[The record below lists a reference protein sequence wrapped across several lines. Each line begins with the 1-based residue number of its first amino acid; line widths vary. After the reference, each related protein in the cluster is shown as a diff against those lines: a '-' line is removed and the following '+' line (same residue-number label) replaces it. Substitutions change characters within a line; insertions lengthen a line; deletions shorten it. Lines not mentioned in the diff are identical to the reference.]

1 MGSII
6 TTKKGLLKLVKGQI
20 EVEVNGSNQPA
31 KDGEQLPKGA
41 VLHIGENATY
51 EITFDDGTKLSNEIE
66 VNPASAAVVAPV
78 TGEATPDEIQALQDL
93 IASGEDPTKNL
104 PETAAGNAPASDGN
118 SGYVSLARD
127 GSEALATSGYSTSG
141 QTLAAFAPDTPEQ
154 SIATD
159 SPSLLANDSIT
170 VDEDSVASGNVLSN
184 DSDIDSTLS
193 VVSFTVNGNTVTAG
207 TSVVLEGGSLIINA
221 DGSYTFTPNAN
232 WNGQVPVIT
241 YTTNTG
247 STATLTINVTP
258 VDDPSVLV
266 NDTNTVAEDSVA
278 TGNVLSNDSDI
289 DSTLSVVSFTVN
301 GNTVTAGTTVALEG
315 GSLIINAD
323 GSYTFTPNA
332 NWNGTVPVITYTTNT
347 GSTATL
353 TINIT
358 PVDDPSVLVNDT
370 NTVAEDS
377 VATGNVLSN
386 DSDIDSTLSV
396 VSFTVNGNTVTAGT
410 TVALEGGSLIINADG
425 SYTFTPNANWNGT
438 VPVIT
443 YTTNTGSTATLT
455 INITPVD
462 DPSVLVNDTNTVA
475 EDAVASGN
483 VLSNDSDIDST
494 LSVVSFTVNGNTV
507 TAGTTVALEGGSL
520 IINADGSYTFT
531 PNANWN
537 GQVPVITYTT
547 NTGSTATLTIN
558 VTPVDD
564 PSVLVNDTNTV
575 AEDAVASGNV
585 LSNDSDIDSTLSV
598 VSFTVNGNTVTA
610 GTSVAL
616 EGGSLIINA
625 DGSYTFTPNANWNG
639 TVPVITYTTNTGA
652 TATLTINVTPVDD
665 PSVLVND
672 TNTVA
677 EDAVASGNVLSND
690 SDIDSTLSVVS
701 FTVNG
706 NTVTAGT
713 SVALEGGSL
722 IINADGSYTFTP
734 NANWNGQVPVITYTT
749 NTGSTATLTINI
761 TPVDDPSVLVND
773 TNTVAE
779 DSVATGNVLSN
790 DSDIDSTLS
799 VVSFTVN
806 GNTVTAGTT
815 VALEGGSLIINAD
828 GSYTF
833 TPNAN
838 WNGQVPVIT
847 YTTNTGSTATL
858 TINVTPEGDPANI
871 SVNDTDNGT
880 VTEDGDS
887 DTDVATV
894 QTVGGKLDVTDVD
907 NGEAVF
913 QVQTNVAD
921 GNYGTFSIDAD
932 GNWTYVLNN
941 SHIDVQSLAAG
952 ETLTRNIT
960 VTSADGTATHTVTIT
975 IVGANDPADITVGEG
990 QGDTDNGTVT
1000 EDGDS
1005 DTDVAT
1011 VQTVGGKLDVTDVDN
1026 GEAVFQVQTN
1036 VADSNYGTFSIDAD
1050 GNWTYVLN
1058 NSHIDV
1064 QSLAAGETL
1073 TRNITVT
1080 SADGTATHTVT
1091 ITIVGANDPADI
1103 TVGEGQ
1109 GDTDN
1114 GTVTEDGDSDTDV
1127 ATVQTVGG
1135 KLDVTDVD
1143 NGEAVFQVQTNV
1155 ADGNYGTFSIDADGN
1170 WTYVLNNSHIDVQ
1183 SLAAGETLTRNITVT
1198 SADGTATHTV
1208 TITIVGANDPAD
1220 ITVGEGQ
1227 GDTDNG
1233 TVTEDGDSDTD
1244 VATVQTVGGKLD
1256 VTDVDNG
1263 EAVFQVQTNVADGNY
1278 GTFSIDADGNWTYV
1292 LNNSHIDVQS
1302 LAAGETL
1309 TRNITVTSADGT
1321 ATHTVTITIVGANDP
1336 ADITVGEGQGDTD
1349 NGTVTEDGD
1358 SDTDVATV
1366 QTVGGKLDVTDV
1378 DNGEAVFQVQTN
1390 VADGNYGT
1398 FSIDAD
1404 GNWTYV
1410 LNNSHIDVQSLAA
1423 GETLT
1428 RNITVTSADGTATHT
1443 VTITIV
1449 GTNDSPV
1456 ITNNATQLVG
1466 SVVEAG
1472 DLDDGTDVAGTPT
1485 ATGQLSATDVDNGAA
1500 QTWSVQGTPDTTY
1513 GSFSVDATGK
1523 WTYTLDNTKAATQ
1536 ALAEGQSQQLTFTVR
1551 VTDDKGAW
1559 VDQLVTITIVGT
1571 NDSPVITN
1579 NATQLV
1585 GSVVEAGDLDDGTD
1599 VAGTPTATG
1608 QLSATDVDNGAA
1620 QTWSVQGSPDTTYGS
1635 FSVDATGKWTY
1646 TLDNTKAA
1654 TQALAEGQS
1663 QQLTFT
1669 VRVTDDKGAWVDQ
1682 LVTITIVGTNDAP
1695 IISNQEFGYFEN
1707 QIAGAV
1713 VANVVASDIDGTVTG
1728 FSFKWADGSYHAVSE
1743 DGYFSIDNTGKVTMT
1758 ASGAAAAVNDFEQAP
1773 NSGVY
1778 VVTATDN
1785 NGANSDA
1792 NITLFEKDLDDTP
1805 PASPTVWIVDD
1816 GMPGD
1821 GLLTASEIASGGADV
1836 QISVSIDGAEFVAGG
1851 YVTLTINGGTAIE
1864 LSFTDFTDNGSGTLT
1879 FGNFTYANG
1888 VISWSE
1894 AAPTAG
1900 QSITVTATQTDT
1912 FGNTSAQDSDTATVY
1927 QPNSCNVTV
1936 NESSLRD
1943 NIPDTFSNTI
1953 SFTAGNQNISQFR
1966 FNASSI
1972 SAATNLAAGVSIV
1985 WALAANGAL
1994 VGTIDGIEVIKVTLS
2009 GTSVTSGLAAGTT
2022 DAVTVNVE
2030 LLDNIKQVNGLSGEN
2045 LSSLINGIVIEAVG
2059 ADNSVLTGNVSI
2071 TINDDVIN
2079 IAPSAGSG
2087 VNSATAVDIVGTL
2100 NILGADGNDHTAT
2113 DNYSVSLSA
2122 NVTGWN
2128 GTSTTFA
2135 DSGIT
2140 AGGLTVYYYVD
2151 PAHPN
2156 VLIAYTDTSGTT
2168 SAYTHGAN
2176 QTLIFTLT
2184 TNATTGQYIFDMN
2197 QGIDKLA
2204 TIQIA
2209 GLVGGKGGIG
2219 EAVYVTYDPVT
2230 HGYGVYNDITKI
2242 PTDAD
2247 IAFTLTARDGNNN
2260 VAQVN
2265 GTNNGFGVANPFVNG
2280 DEVLI
2285 VDYSENA
2292 ATASFS
2298 FTGATQIHY
2307 KAYDDQGN
2315 LLHEGNITNGQLI
2328 QNVGS
2333 IAYIELSALSGT
2345 SFQFTGTTAQTIVS
2359 SSQSLDL
2366 SFVVTATDSDGDKS
2380 SGNLNVHLDPPS
2392 TTPLVPV
2399 ALTPNTFATLNE
2411 ADLQAGAPDSSVQT
2425 LSFKS
2430 GSNSIGSFQFGD
2442 ISNISVVGI
2451 NAQIH
2456 WAVNDQGQ
2464 LIGTVYGREAIR
2476 LTLDWD
2482 RINAGEQGDVT
2493 VTAQLLT
2500 NLPHSVNTN
2509 SLTVNGIQVI
2519 AVDGVGNTAH
2529 SNVTVT
2535 VADDV
2540 NLAQNDTAQLDVV
2553 VDSFNFSG
2561 IVANWTGV
2569 AGGTYVNTYD
2579 GPDNDNGNDQL
2590 RWGSTNGSQSGYGF
2604 ADNDAALNGSLS
2616 LNQDIVLGKFTHYNY
2631 SIDSGTSITAAT
2643 MKVTFNVTDA
2653 YGVVTPVTLT
2663 LNFSHN
2669 ETPNSNDPVSSRDI
2683 VTVGQTSVTFNYE
2696 GQMYTMQVVGFKDT
2710 NGNIVT
2716 SIYTNEGAATSY
2728 ELVVRM
2734 VAGNGYTLPHTD
2746 GNVLTNDVA
2755 GADGVLTVIGV
2766 ATGDHTNTGV
2776 SGQVGTTIIGT
2787 YGNLVLNADGTYQ
2800 YQLTASANTIPATGA
2815 IETFTYTTQDGDGDK
2830 ASATLKIDVNPV
2842 NANGINIA
2850 DANLIST
2857 QGSNLNDT
2865 IIVEH
2870 GEKANSAGQKVLNVS
2885 FGGGQSGIITNS
2897 SSKEV
2902 VASGANNKSYTTSSA
2917 QVVSGGDGNDHIET
2931 GKGDDVIY
2939 AGKTGAIGYG
2949 TDDQL
2954 ELSVN
2959 ALSTHH
2965 IMTGTLSGTNSI
2977 VDNDGLL
2984 LANDVASQRA
2994 DVVNG
2999 GSGNDRIYGQSG
3011 SDILYGHTGND
3022 YIDGGSHNDALRGGE
3037 GNDTL
3042 IGGLGDDVLR
3052 GDSGADTF
3060 VWRYADADKG
3070 TDHIMDFNVSEDKL
3084 DLSDLLQ
3091 GETAGTLESYLSFSL
3106 NNGSTVIDIDANKDG
3121 TFDQHIV
3128 LDGVNLYSQFGATDN
3143 AGIINGLL
3151 GSNGNGPLII
3161 DTAPPVTP
3169 DAPQG
3174 VTPLT
3179 DPHNNIIP

>member
-1 MGSII
+1 
-6 TTKKGLLKLVKGQI
+6 
-20 EVEVNGSNQPA
+20 
-31 KDGEQLPKGA
+31 
-41 VLHIGENATY
+41 
-51 EITFDDGTKLSNEIE
+51 
-66 VNPASAAVVAPV
+66 
-78 TGEATPDEIQALQDL
+78 
-93 IASGEDPTKNL
+93 
-104 PETAAGNAPASDGN
+104 
-118 SGYVSLARD
+118 
-127 GSEALATSGYSTSG
+127 
-141 QTLAAFAPDTPEQ
+141 
-154 SIATD
+154 
-159 SPSLLANDSIT
+159 
-170 VDEDSVASGNVLSN
+170 
-184 DSDIDSTLS
+184 
-193 VVSFTVNGNTVTAG
+193 
-207 TSVVLEGGSLIINA
+207 
-221 DGSYTFTPNAN
+221 
-232 WNGQVPVIT
+232 
-241 YTTNTG
+241 
-247 STATLTINVTP
+247 
-258 VDDPSVLV
+258 
-266 NDTNTVAEDSVA
+266 
-278 TGNVLSNDSDI
+278 
-289 DSTLSVVSFTVN
+289 
-301 GNTVTAGTTVALEG
+301 
-315 GSLIINAD
+315 
-323 GSYTFTPNA
+323 
-332 NWNGTVPVITYTTNT
+332 
-347 GSTATL
+347 
-353 TINIT
+353 
-358 PVDDPSVLVNDT
+358 
-370 NTVAEDS
+370 
-377 VATGNVLSN
+377 
-386 DSDIDSTLSV
+386 
-396 VSFTVNGNTVTAGT
+396 
-410 TVALEGGSLIINADG
+410 
-425 SYTFTPNANWNGT
+425 
-438 VPVIT
+438 
-443 YTTNTGSTATLT
+443 
-455 INITPVD
+455 
-462 DPSVLVNDTNTVA
+462 
-475 EDAVASGN
+475 
-483 VLSNDSDIDST
+483 
-494 LSVVSFTVNGNTV
+494 
-507 TAGTTVALEGGSL
+507 
-520 IINADGSYTFT
+520 
-531 PNANWN
+531 
-537 GQVPVITYTT
+537 
-547 NTGSTATLTIN
+547 
-558 VTPVDD
+558 
-564 PSVLVNDTNTV
+564 
-575 AEDAVASGNV
+575 
-585 LSNDSDIDSTLSV
+585 
-598 VSFTVNGNTVTA
+598 
-610 GTSVAL
+610 
-616 EGGSLIINA
+616 
-625 DGSYTFTPNANWNG
+625 
-639 TVPVITYTTNTGA
+639 
-652 TATLTINVTPVDD
+652 
-665 PSVLVND
+665 
-672 TNTVA
+672 
-677 EDAVASGNVLSND
+677 
-690 SDIDSTLSVVS
+690 
-701 FTVNG
+701 
-706 NTVTAGT
+706 
-713 SVALEGGSL
+713 
-722 IINADGSYTFTP
+722 
-734 NANWNGQVPVITYTT
+734 
-749 NTGSTATLTINI
+749 
-761 TPVDDPSVLVND
+761 
-773 TNTVAE
+773 
-779 DSVATGNVLSN
+779 
-790 DSDIDSTLS
+790 
-799 VVSFTVN
+799 
-806 GNTVTAGTT
+806 
-815 VALEGGSLIINAD
+815 
-828 GSYTF
+828 
-833 TPNAN
+833 
-838 WNGQVPVIT
+838 
-847 YTTNTGSTATL
+847 
-858 TINVTPEGDPANI
+858 
-871 SVNDTDNGT
+871 
-880 VTEDGDS
+880 
-887 DTDVATV
+887 
-894 QTVGGKLDVTDVD
+894 
-907 NGEAVF
+907 
-913 QVQTNVAD
+913 
-921 GNYGTFSIDAD
+921 
-932 GNWTYVLNN
+932 
-941 SHIDVQSLAAG
+941 
-952 ETLTRNIT
+952 
-960 VTSADGTATHTVTIT
+960 
-975 IVGANDPADITVGEG
+975 
-990 QGDTDNGTVT
+990 
-1000 EDGDS
+1000 
-1005 DTDVAT
+1005 
-1011 VQTVGGKLDVTDVDN
+1011 
-1026 GEAVFQVQTN
+1026 
-1036 VADSNYGTFSIDAD
+1036 
-1050 GNWTYVLN
+1050 
-1058 NSHIDV
+1058 
-1064 QSLAAGETL
+1064 
-1073 TRNITVT
+1073 
-1080 SADGTATHTVT
+1080 
-1091 ITIVGANDPADI
+1091 
-1103 TVGEGQ
+1103 
-1109 GDTDN
+1109 
-1114 GTVTEDGDSDTDV
+1114 
-1127 ATVQTVGG
+1127 
-1135 KLDVTDVD
+1135 
-1143 NGEAVFQVQTNV
+1143 
-1155 ADGNYGTFSIDADGN
+1155 
-1170 WTYVLNNSHIDVQ
+1170 
-1183 SLAAGETLTRNITVT
+1183 
-1198 SADGTATHTV
+1198 
-1208 TITIVGANDPAD
+1208 
-1220 ITVGEGQ
+1220 
-1227 GDTDNG
+1227 
-1233 TVTEDGDSDTD
+1233 
-1244 VATVQTVGGKLD
+1244 
-1256 VTDVDNG
+1256 
-1263 EAVFQVQTNVADGNY
+1263 
-1278 GTFSIDADGNWTYV
+1278 
-1292 LNNSHIDVQS
+1292 
-1302 LAAGETL
+1302 
-1309 TRNITVTSADGT
+1309 
-1321 ATHTVTITIVGANDP
+1321 
-1336 ADITVGEGQGDTD
+1336 
-1349 NGTVTEDGD
+1349 
-1358 SDTDVATV
+1358 
-1366 QTVGGKLDVTDV
+1366 
-1378 DNGEAVFQVQTN
+1378 
-1390 VADGNYGT
+1390 
-1398 FSIDAD
+1398 
-1404 GNWTYV
+1404 
-1410 LNNSHIDVQSLAA
+1410 
-1423 GETLT
+1423 
-1428 RNITVTSADGTATHT
+1428 
-1443 VTITIV
+1443 
-1449 GTNDSPV
+1449 
-1456 ITNNATQLVG
+1456 TNNATQLVG

-1485 ATGQLSATDVDNGAA
+1485 ATGQLSATDVDNGAT
-1500 QTWSVQGTPDTTY
+1500 QTWSVQGT
-1513 GSFSVDATGK
+1513 
-1523 WTYTLDNTKAATQ
+1523 
-1536 ALAEGQSQQLTFTVR
+1536 
-1551 VTDDKGAW
+1551 
-1559 VDQLVTITIVGT
+1559 
-1571 NDSPVITN
+1571 
-1579 NATQLV
+1579 
-1585 GSVVEAGDLDDGTD
+1585 
-1599 VAGTPTATG
+1599 
-1608 QLSATDVDNGAA
+1608 
-1620 QTWSVQGSPDTTYGS
+1620 PDTTYGS

-1851 YVTLTINGGTAIE
+1851 YVTLTINGGAAIE

-1912 FGNTSAQDSDTATVY
+1912 VSNTSAQDSDTATVY

-1953 SFTAGNQNISQFR
+1953 SFTAGNQNITQFR

-2009 GTSVTSGLAAGTT
+2009 GTSVTSGLTAGTT
-2022 DAVTVNVE
+2022 GAVTVNVE

-2168 SAYTHGAN
+2168 SAYTHGTN

-2977 VDNDGLL
+2977 VDSDGLL

-3011 SDILYGHTGND
+3011 SDILYGHIGND

>member
-1 MGSII
+1 
-6 TTKKGLLKLVKGQI
+6 
-20 EVEVNGSNQPA
+20 
-31 KDGEQLPKGA
+31 
-41 VLHIGENATY
+41 
-51 EITFDDGTKLSNEIE
+51 
-66 VNPASAAVVAPV
+66 
-78 TGEATPDEIQALQDL
+78 
-93 IASGEDPTKNL
+93 
-104 PETAAGNAPASDGN
+104 
-118 SGYVSLARD
+118 
-127 GSEALATSGYSTSG
+127 
-141 QTLAAFAPDTPEQ
+141 
-154 SIATD
+154 
-159 SPSLLANDSIT
+159 
-170 VDEDSVASGNVLSN
+170 
-184 DSDIDSTLS
+184 
-193 VVSFTVNGNTVTAG
+193 
-207 TSVVLEGGSLIINA
+207 
-221 DGSYTFTPNAN
+221 
-232 WNGQVPVIT
+232 
-241 YTTNTG
+241 
-247 STATLTINVTP
+247 
-258 VDDPSVLV
+258 
-266 NDTNTVAEDSVA
+266 
-278 TGNVLSNDSDI
+278 
-289 DSTLSVVSFTVN
+289 
-301 GNTVTAGTTVALEG
+301 
-315 GSLIINAD
+315 
-323 GSYTFTPNA
+323 
-332 NWNGTVPVITYTTNT
+332 
-347 GSTATL
+347 
-353 TINIT
+353 
-358 PVDDPSVLVNDT
+358 
-370 NTVAEDS
+370 
-377 VATGNVLSN
+377 
-386 DSDIDSTLSV
+386 
-396 VSFTVNGNTVTAGT
+396 
-410 TVALEGGSLIINADG
+410 
-425 SYTFTPNANWNGT
+425 
-438 VPVIT
+438 
-443 YTTNTGSTATLT
+443 
-455 INITPVD
+455 
-462 DPSVLVNDTNTVA
+462 
-475 EDAVASGN
+475 
-483 VLSNDSDIDST
+483 
-494 LSVVSFTVNGNTV
+494 
-507 TAGTTVALEGGSL
+507 
-520 IINADGSYTFT
+520 
-531 PNANWN
+531 
-537 GQVPVITYTT
+537 
-547 NTGSTATLTIN
+547 
-558 VTPVDD
+558 
-564 PSVLVNDTNTV
+564 
-575 AEDAVASGNV
+575 
-585 LSNDSDIDSTLSV
+585 
-598 VSFTVNGNTVTA
+598 
-610 GTSVAL
+610 
-616 EGGSLIINA
+616 
-625 DGSYTFTPNANWNG
+625 
-639 TVPVITYTTNTGA
+639 
-652 TATLTINVTPVDD
+652 
-665 PSVLVND
+665 
-672 TNTVA
+672 
-677 EDAVASGNVLSND
+677 
-690 SDIDSTLSVVS
+690 
-701 FTVNG
+701 
-706 NTVTAGT
+706 
-713 SVALEGGSL
+713 
-722 IINADGSYTFTP
+722 
-734 NANWNGQVPVITYTT
+734 
-749 NTGSTATLTINI
+749 
-761 TPVDDPSVLVND
+761 
-773 TNTVAE
+773 
-779 DSVATGNVLSN
+779 
-790 DSDIDSTLS
+790 
-799 VVSFTVN
+799 
-806 GNTVTAGTT
+806 
-815 VALEGGSLIINAD
+815 
-828 GSYTF
+828 
-833 TPNAN
+833 
-838 WNGQVPVIT
+838 
-847 YTTNTGSTATL
+847 
-858 TINVTPEGDPANI
+858 
-871 SVNDTDNGT
+871 
-880 VTEDGDS
+880 
-887 DTDVATV
+887 
-894 QTVGGKLDVTDVD
+894 
-907 NGEAVF
+907 
-913 QVQTNVAD
+913 
-921 GNYGTFSIDAD
+921 
-932 GNWTYVLNN
+932 
-941 SHIDVQSLAAG
+941 
-952 ETLTRNIT
+952 
-960 VTSADGTATHTVTIT
+960 
-975 IVGANDPADITVGEG
+975 
-990 QGDTDNGTVT
+990 
-1000 EDGDS
+1000 
-1005 DTDVAT
+1005 
-1011 VQTVGGKLDVTDVDN
+1011 
-1026 GEAVFQVQTN
+1026 
-1036 VADSNYGTFSIDAD
+1036 
-1050 GNWTYVLN
+1050 
-1058 NSHIDV
+1058 
-1064 QSLAAGETL
+1064 
-1073 TRNITVT
+1073 
-1080 SADGTATHTVT
+1080 
-1091 ITIVGANDPADI
+1091 
-1103 TVGEGQ
+1103 
-1109 GDTDN
+1109 
-1114 GTVTEDGDSDTDV
+1114 
-1127 ATVQTVGG
+1127 
-1135 KLDVTDVD
+1135 
-1143 NGEAVFQVQTNV
+1143 
-1155 ADGNYGTFSIDADGN
+1155 
-1170 WTYVLNNSHIDVQ
+1170 
-1183 SLAAGETLTRNITVT
+1183 
-1198 SADGTATHTV
+1198 
-1208 TITIVGANDPAD
+1208 
-1220 ITVGEGQ
+1220 
-1227 GDTDNG
+1227 
-1233 TVTEDGDSDTD
+1233 
-1244 VATVQTVGGKLD
+1244 
-1256 VTDVDNG
+1256 
-1263 EAVFQVQTNVADGNY
+1263 
-1278 GTFSIDADGNWTYV
+1278 
-1292 LNNSHIDVQS
+1292 
-1302 LAAGETL
+1302 
-1309 TRNITVTSADGT
+1309 
-1321 ATHTVTITIVGANDP
+1321 
-1336 ADITVGEGQGDTD
+1336 
-1349 NGTVTEDGD
+1349 
-1358 SDTDVATV
+1358 
-1366 QTVGGKLDVTDV
+1366 
-1378 DNGEAVFQVQTN
+1378 
-1390 VADGNYGT
+1390 
-1398 FSIDAD
+1398 
-1404 GNWTYV
+1404 
-1410 LNNSHIDVQSLAA
+1410 VQSLAA

-1466 SVVEAG
+1466 TVVEAG

-1485 ATGQLSATDVDNGAA
+1485 ATGQLSATDVDNGAT
-1500 QTWSVQGTPDTTY
+1500 QTWSVQGT
-1513 GSFSVDATGK
+1513 
-1523 WTYTLDNTKAATQ
+1523 
-1536 ALAEGQSQQLTFTVR
+1536 
-1551 VTDDKGAW
+1551 
-1559 VDQLVTITIVGT
+1559 
-1571 NDSPVITN
+1571 
-1579 NATQLV
+1579 
-1585 GSVVEAGDLDDGTD
+1585 
-1599 VAGTPTATG
+1599 
-1608 QLSATDVDNGAA
+1608 
-1620 QTWSVQGSPDTTYGS
+1620 PDTTYGS

-1728 FSFKWADGSYHAVSE
+1728 FSFKWTDGSYHAVSE

-1851 YVTLTINGGTAIE
+1851 YVTLTINGGAAIE

-1912 FGNTSAQDSDTATVY
+1912 VGNTSAQDSDTATVY

-1953 SFTAGNQNISQFR
+1953 SFTAGNQNITQFR

-2242 PTDAD
+2242 PADAD

-2870 GEKANSAGQKVLNVS
+2870 GERANSAGQKVLNVS

-2977 VDNDGLL
+2977 VDSDGLL
-2984 LANDVASQRA
+2984 LTNDVASQRA

-3070 TDHIMDFNVSEDKL
+3070 TDHIMDFKVGEDKL

-3091 GETAGTLESYLSFSL
+3091 GKTANTLESYLNFSL